1 MSPCPK
7 MDWLNLCYSILT
19 TAIASSF
26 FAVRGEQ
33 MSNKERKDYQTLSLF
48 LILGVLTIALV
59 FLLKVVLFSPTVAL
73 TEMATKF

>member
-1 MSPCPK
+1 
-7 MDWLNLCYSILT
+7 
-19 TAIASSF
+19 
-26 FAVRGEQ
+26 

-48 LILGVLTIALV
+48 LFLGVLTIALV